1 MVHLAHLIA
10 KAKPRALEIDDII
23 KACQRGEVKAQEQL
37 YRLFQRKMFAVCL
50 YYAGN
55 ESEAQDHLQ
64 DGFYQLFQK
73 IGKYSF
79 KGSFEGWMRR
89 LFVNLILQK
98 YRSKKPLYT
107 TGYYEDLP
115 NEPSYEHIL
124 QQITADDL
132 LQLIHE
138 LSPQYRLVFN
148 LFAIEGY
155 SHKEIGEKLNISEG
169 TSKSNLS
176 RARSL
181 LQEKV
186 AKRYPDIHKMKSH
199 G

>member
-1 MVHLAHLIA
+1 M
-10 KAKPRALEIDDII
+10 EIDHII
-23 KACQRGEVKAQEQL
+23 KACQRGDLKAQEQL
-37 YRLFQRKMFAVCL
+37 YTLFQRKMFAVCL
-50 YYAGN
+50 YYASD
-55 ESEAQDHLQ
+55 ESEARDHLQ
-64 DGFYQLFQK
+64 DGFYQLFRK
-73 IGKYSF
+73 IDKYSF
-79 KGSFEGWMRR
+79 RGSFEGWMRR

-98 YRSKKPLYT
+98 YRSRKPLYT

-115 NEPSYEHIL
+115 YEPSYEHIL

-132 LQLIHE
+132 LQIIRE

-155 SHKEIGEKLNISEG
+155 SHKEIAEKLNISEG

-186 AKRYPDIHKMKSH
+186 GKRYPDIYKMKSH